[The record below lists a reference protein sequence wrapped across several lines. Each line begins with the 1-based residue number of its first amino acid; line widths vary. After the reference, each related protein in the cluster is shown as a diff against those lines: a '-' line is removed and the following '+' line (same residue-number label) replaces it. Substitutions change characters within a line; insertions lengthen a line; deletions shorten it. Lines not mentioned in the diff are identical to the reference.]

1 METLKILGQSLPSSG
16 SIITVSTLYSVPVD
30 ASAVVSSLVISNVSS
45 AAALCRVYV
54 AQYST
59 GAGLNN
65 ALVYDAYVNPSDVLP
80 LTLGI
85 TLGSGD
91 SILVAS
97 SVANS
102 LTFHAFGSEISA

>member
-1 METLKILGQSLPSSG
+1 METLKVLGQIIPSAGSLTSTYYFY
-16 SIITVSTLYSVPVD
+16 TVPAD

-54 AQYST
+54 VQS
-59 GAGLNN
+59 GFGPGLSN

-85 TLGSGD
+85 TLGQGD
-91 SILVAS
+91 SLVVAS